1 MKNQLLTET
10 VPLRDRRRNG
20 PLRRALGLGAALTIA
35 LLCAC
40 ATAPQP
46 EEEELPS
53 AESYYQHGE
62 AALKGKTSFVFFT
75 DVDYAKAI
83 EYFQEVIDNY
93 PYSDYAVL
101 AELQI
106 GDIHFERGEYEEAS
120 SYYHDFVELHP
131 SHPKV
136 AYALYRNGLCS
147 YKQMRDVQRDQAPTR
162 EAVAQFKALLER
174 YPSSEWS
181 ADAQMR
187 LIECQNQL
195 ADQDIEIGDYYY
207 DQHAWYAA
215 ARRYRLALNDYPNHG
230 DRARTLAQ
238 LGFALS
244 NLHQYLEAESA
255 LRRSLELG
263 AEDQLE
269 QDVKGELEALARLP
283 LFGPRPLAKSCVTDP
298 NASCP
303 TDAIPQ
309 PLPPASPGPAAPA
322 PAPAIP

>member
-1 MKNQLLTET
+1 M
-10 VPLRDRRRNG
+10 RS
-20 PLRRALGLGAALTIA
+20 ALGAGAVLTIA
-35 LLCAC
+35 LLCGC
-40 ATAPQP
+40 ATAPQ

-53 AESYYQHGE
+53 AESYYQHGVD
-62 AALKGKTSFVFFT
+62 ALKGKTSFLLFH

-93 PYSDYAVL
+93 PYSDFAVL

-147 YKQMRDVQRDQAPTR
+147 YNQMRDVQRDQGPTR

-174 YPSSEWS
+174 YPNSEMA
-181 ADAQMR
+181 ADAQGR
-187 LIECQNQL
+187 LIECQNRL
-195 ADQDIEIGDYYY
+195 ADQDIVIGDYYFA
-207 DQHAWYAA
+207 QHAWYAA
-215 ARRYRLALNDYPNHG
+215 ARRYRLALTDYPDHG
-230 DRARTLAQ
+230 DRVRTLAQ
-238 LGFALS
+238 LGFALT

-263 AEDQLE
+263 AEDQLQ
-269 QDVKGELEALARLP
+269 QDVQGELEALARLP
-283 LFGPRPLAKSCVTDP
+283 LYGPRPLAKSCVTNP

-303 TDAIPQ
+303 TDA
-309 PLPPASPGPAAPA
+309 LPPPA
-322 PAPAIP
+322 PAAAQKQ

>member
-1 MKNQLLTET
+1 LKNQLLTEPT
-10 VPLRDRRRNG
+10 GHSSG
-20 PLRRALGLGAALTIA
+20 PVGRALGAGAVLTIA

-40 ATAPQP
+40 ATTTPD

-62 AALKGKTSFVFFT
+62 AALKGKSSFIFFH

-131 SHPKV
+131 NHPKV

-147 YKQMRDVQRDQAPTR
+147 YNQMRDAERDQAPTR

-174 YPSSEWS
+174 YPNSEMS
-181 ADAQMR
+181 ADAASR
-187 LIECQNQL
+187 LIECQNRL
-195 ADQDIEIGDYYY
+195 AEQDIDIGDYYFQ
-207 DQHAWYAA
+207 QHAWYAA
-215 ARRYRLALNDYPNHG
+215 ARRYRQALTDYPDHG
-230 DRARTLAQ
+230 DRVRTLAQ
-238 LGFALS
+238 LGFALA
-244 NLHQYLEAESA
+244 NLHQYLEAEGV

-263 AEDQLE
+263 AEDQLQE
-269 QDVKGELEALARLP
+269 DVQGELEMLARLP
-283 LFGPRPLAKSCVTDP
+283 LYGPRPLPKSCVTNP

-303 TDAIPQ
+303 TDAIPE
-309 PLPPASPGPAAPA
+309 PPPAAVQQQP
-322 PAPAIP
+322 

>member
-1 MKNQLLTET
+1 LINQLLTEPT
-10 VPLRDRRRNG
+10 RHRSGAVQW
-20 PLRRALGLGAALTIA
+20 GLGAGAVLTIA

-40 ATAPQP
+40 ATTTQE

-62 AALKGKTSFVFFT
+62 EALKGKSSFVFFH

-131 SHPKV
+131 NHPKV
-136 AYALYRNGLCS
+136 SYALYRNGLCS
-147 YKQMRDVQRDQAPTR
+147 YNQMRDVERDQAPTR

-174 YPSSEWS
+174 YPNSEMA
-181 ADAQMR
+181 ADAQSR
-187 LIECQNQL
+187 LIECQNRL
-195 ADQDIEIGDYYY
+195 AEQDIEIGDYYFQ
-207 DQHAWYAA
+207 QHAWYAA
-215 ARRYRLALNDYPNHG
+215 ARRYRLALTDYPDHG
-230 DRARTLAQ
+230 DRVRTLAQ

-244 NLHQYLEAESA
+244 NLHQYLEAEGV

-263 AEDQLE
+263 AEDQL
-269 QDVKGELEALARLP
+269 QDDVKSELEMLARLP
-283 LFGPRPLAKSCVTDP
+283 LYGPRPLAKSCVTNP

-303 TDAIPQ
+303 TDAIPA
-309 PLPPASPGPAAPA
+309 PPPAAAQQP
-322 PAPAIP
+322 

>member
-1 MKNQLLTET
+1 MINQLLREPT
-10 VPLRDRRRNG
+10 RHWSG
-20 PLRRALGLGAALTIA
+20 PLRRGLGAGAVLTIA

-40 ATAPQP
+40 ATTSQD

-62 AALKGKTSFVFFT
+62 AALKGKASFIFFH

-147 YKQMRDVQRDQAPTR
+147 YNQMRDVERDQGPTR

-174 YPSSEWS
+174 YPNSEMS
-181 ADAQMR
+181 PDAASR
-187 LIECQNQL
+187 LIECQNRL
-195 ADQDIEIGDYYY
+195 AEQDIEIGDYYFQ
-207 DQHAWYAA
+207 QHAWYAA
-215 ARRYRLALNDYPNHG
+215 ARRYRQALTDYPDHG
-230 DRARTLAQ
+230 DRVRTLAQ

-244 NLHQYLEAESA
+244 NLHQYLEAEGV

-263 AEDQLE
+263 AEDQL
-269 QDVKGELEALARLP
+269 QADVEGELEMLARLP
-283 LFGPRPLAKSCVTDP
+283 LYGPRPLPKSCITNP

-303 TDAIPQ
+303 TDAIPA
-309 PLPPASPGPAAPA
+309 PPAAAVQQQP
-322 PAPAIP
+322 